1 MLHSPAYRVENAG
14 ALRQDWP
21 RVPLPKTREALEASA
36 ALGRQVAALLDV
48 ETPVPGVTQGDPRPE
63 LRSIGVLTTSGGAPE
78 FIINVNWGYFGSGS
92 AVMPGRGR
100 AVETD
105 GLIDVS
111 LNASTYWKG
120 IPTAVW
126 EYTLGGYQVLKK
138 WLSYRET
145 AVLGRPLKAE
155 EAREFM
161 HIARRIAAL
170 LARNACNSKKPYPR
184 GVSRESSSPIV
195 VVEYTAEQI
204 APFDHSA
211 A

>member
-1 MLHSPAYRVENAG
+1 M
-14 ALRQDWP
+14 
-21 RVPLPKTREALEASA
+21 
-36 ALGRQVAALLDV
+36 GRQVAALLDV
-48 ETPVPGVTQGDPRPE
+48 ETSVSGVTQGDPRPE
-63 LRSIGVLTTSGGAPE
+63 LRSIGVLATINGGAPD
-78 FIINVNWGYFGSGS
+78 FTINVNWGYFDAGR

-100 AVETD
+100 SVGAD
-105 GLIDVS
+105 GLIDVY

-120 IPTAVW
+120 IPIAVW

-170 LARNACNSKKPYPR
+170 LALNEALDTNYRA
-184 GVSRESSSPIV
+184 V
-195 VVEYTAEQI
+195 TAN
-204 APFDHSA
+204 
-211 A
+211 